1 MSAKIKYIAAAAGIA
16 ALIAAVA
23 VFAYIWQTRGG
34 KAPLAYIPAPD
45 AASPYIL
52 LETKEHHY
60 PEVMASLLT
69 DGIYAHLKSDTPR
82 GAVLAAAALAEDAA
96 VLLESGVDG
105 AIRVYCAA
113 RFTDEETKLLQKG
126 ALPAP
131 LDAAFGTESAEG
143 GDGTFAVRSE
153 KLSEPF
159 YYTVIGKNTLI
170 AAELPALHEM
180 ASFDKGDGGLKRKKW
195 TQEESWPAHI
205 EISDGGRLTKN
216 SKENITLTVEAAW
229 CEPADETQPG
239 EARWA
244 LVNLGSAAKSRLT
257 SALKATKW
265 DVADCVLPQPLLLS
279 AGFSLPQLKEGSG
292 EWPFPLSHVKL
303 FAEGLGLSDAQ
314 IREILA
320 GRTIVSLGGQNKILW
335 FSLPGFLA
343 EFSGRPE
350 LMRELVSAFWDG
362 LFIGAEAE
370 PVEGF
375 EYGGA
380 ASVPFSV
387 IGAGRGG
394 TAVLGLVSPQS
405 VASGSALSQFLTEDE
420 EAVGWLLADLPRIG
434 KTLSEMTKISTFL
447 DSEENGDFYDG
458 SENYGSQQNG
468 YSWESGADDPEPLQ
482 PEFSISPF
490 DQEIADSFG
499 GVLQRLG
506 RVMIVWEK
514 PLSGRISWYNQE
526 K

>member
-1 MSAKIKYIAAAAGIA
+1 MGAKFKYIAAAVGIA
-16 ALIAAVA
+16 AAVA
-23 VFAYIWQTRGG
+23 AAAAFLYLWPMRGV
-34 KAPLAYIPAPD
+34 KEPLAYIPEPGGTA
-45 AASPYIL
+45 PYIL

-60 PEVMASLLT
+60 PVVLASLLT

-82 GAVLAAAALAEDAA
+82 GAVLAAAALAEEAA
-96 VLLESGVDG
+96 VLLERGADG
-105 AIRVYCAA
+105 AAAVYCAA

-143 GDGTFAVRSE
+143 ADGVFAVRSE

-159 YYTVIGKNTLI
+159 YYAVIGKNTLL
-170 AAELPALHEM
+170 AAELPALHKM
-180 ASFDKGDGGLKRKKW
+180 ISFDKGEGGLKHKKW

-205 EISDGGRLTKN
+205 EMCDGGELSKK
-216 SKENITLTVEAAW
+216 SKEKLPLTVEAAW
-229 CEPADETQPG
+229 REPEDETQPG

-244 LVNLGSAAKSRLT
+244 FVNLGAAAKTYLS
-257 SALKATKW
+257 SALKAKKW
-265 DVADCVLPQPLLLS
+265 DVSDCVLPQPLLLS
-279 AGFSLPQLKEGSG
+279 AGFSLPQLKGSG
-292 EWPFPLSHVKL
+292 EWPFPLSHVRL
-303 FAEGLGLSDAQ
+303 FAEGLGLSDTQ
-314 IREILA
+314 IREILE
-320 GRTIVSLGGQNKILW
+320 GRTIISLGGQNKILW

-350 LMRELVSAFWDG
+350 LMRELVGAFWNG
-362 LFIGAEAE
+362 LFYGVE
-370 PVEGF
+370 PETVEGF
-375 EYGGA
+375 EFGGS

-394 TAVLGLVSPQS
+394 TAVLGLASPQS
-405 VASGSALSQFLTEDE
+405 VASGAALSKFLAKDE
-420 EAVGWLLADLPRIG
+420 EAVGWLLADLPRVG
-434 KTLSEMTKISTFL
+434 KALSEMTKMSSFL
-447 DSEENGDFYDG
+447 EQEEDQDFYGGADD
-458 SENYGSQQNG
+458 
-468 YSWESGADDPEPLQ
+468 YSWGAESDPEPLQ

-506 RVMIVWEK
+506 RVMVVWEK
-514 PLSGRISWYNQE
+514 PLSGRINWYNQA